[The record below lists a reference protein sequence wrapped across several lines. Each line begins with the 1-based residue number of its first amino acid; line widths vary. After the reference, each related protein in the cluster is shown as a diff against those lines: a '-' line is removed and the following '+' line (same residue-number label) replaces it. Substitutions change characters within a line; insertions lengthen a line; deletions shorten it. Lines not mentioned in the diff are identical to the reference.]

1 MRMMLINILLLIVV
15 LFSSL
20 CMFAGLK
27 LFLANVDDEG
37 KAATHNRHSATVCYM
52 CGGILVS
59 IVILIGICV
68 R

>member
-1 MRMMLINILLLIVV
+1 MKMMILKIILAIVGA
-15 LFSSL
+15 FSSL

-52 CGGILVS
+52 CGGFLMS

>member
-1 MRMMLINILLLIVV
+1 MMLINILLLIVV